1 MRRKLHNLDKG
12 DWCAR
17 RQLPAREPRI
27 SGPFMVHLHGIP
39 RLTSAGRSPIS
50 PRFRARSPAR
60 WVRRNVQKVV
70 AALRF
75 VQDEFSRY
83 RCAVFTDVWPG
94 YFLRLTSIQRYFNR
108 IIPAGLARE
117 LQLRVSMTTTFS
129 RGQRIG
135 WEIRLKYSCLSSKVE
150 K

>member
-108 IIPAGLARE
+108 NIPAGLARE
-117 LQLRVSMTTTFS
+117 RQLRVSMPVRS
-129 RGQRIG
+129 
-135 WEIRLKYSCLSSKVE
+135 VE
-150 K
+150 AG

>member
-1 MRRKLHNLDKG
+1 MHDTFKVLR
-12 DWCAR
+12 
-17 RQLPAREPRI
+17 
-27 SGPFMVHLHGIP
+27 
-39 RLTSAGRSPIS
+39 TSSHTIIICHINCS
-50 PRFRARSPAR
+50 SVINCK
-60 WVRRNVQKVV
+60 WVRRKVQKVV

-117 LQLRVSMTTTFS
+117 LQLRVSMTRTFS
-129 RGQRIG
+129 RGRLIG
-135 WEIRLKYSCLSSKVE
+135 GEMRLKYPCVSSKVE

>member
-1 MRRKLHNLDKG
+1 MKSGLYNLDKG

-17 RQLPAREPRI
+17 RQLPARGPRI

-39 RLTSAGRSPIS
+39 RLTSPGRSPIS

-60 WVRRNVQKVV
+60 WVRRKVQKVV

-83 RCAVFTDVWPG
+83 RCAVFTDVRPG
-94 YFLRLTSIQRYFNR
+94 YFLRLTSDQRYFNR
-108 IIPAGLARE
+108 ISPAGLARE
-117 LQLRVSMTTTFS
+117 RHLRVSMTTTFS
-129 RGQRIG
+129 RGQQIG
-135 WEIRLKYSCLSSKVE
+135 GEIRLKYHCVSSKVE